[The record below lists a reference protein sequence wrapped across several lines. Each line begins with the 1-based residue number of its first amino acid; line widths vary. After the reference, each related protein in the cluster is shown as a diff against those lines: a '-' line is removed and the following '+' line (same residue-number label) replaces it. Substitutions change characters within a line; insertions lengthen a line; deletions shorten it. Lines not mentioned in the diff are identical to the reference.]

1 MLELVAK
8 RGFQMLTKPRLRNI
22 KGLKCGGGLA
32 IKPLTFLVGPNGTG
46 KSAVLRALL
55 ERERESGFP
64 ALRHVGALRTAPERV
79 HAVREDAP
87 ESVGIYGE
95 NAAAMLLANGARS
108 EMSRKLLAKVG
119 EWMRAL
125 GIASE
130 VSLRDAGDGR
140 FAVEIANPHTG
151 ERANLADAGVGAIQA
166 LPIIAEGYAA
176 PKGALILLEHPEA
189 HLHPRA
195 QGALGDLLIDISK
208 RGKKLIVETHSE
220 HLIGRIQTSVAEE
233 TILNDDV
240 AIYYFDPVEGGVQ
253 ARELKLD
260 EMGHLPPNGIPEDFF
275 AEGYEESLRHMKA
288 VGKRIRGGADGR

>member
-1 MLELVAK
+1 MLAN
-8 RGFQMLTKPRLRNI
+8 PRLRNI

-46 KSAVLRALL
+46 KSAVLRALI

-64 ALRHVGALRTAPERV
+64 ALRHLGALRTAPERV
-79 HAVREDAP
+79 CAVREDAP
-87 ESVGIYGE
+87 ESVGRCGE
-95 NAAAMLLANGARS
+95 NAAAMLMANGARS
-108 EMSRKLLAKVG
+108 EMSRNLLAKVG

-140 FAVEIANPHTG
+140 FAVEMTNPNTS
-151 ERANLADAGVGAIQA
+151 ERANLADAGAGAMQA

-176 PKGALILLEHPEA
+176 PRWSLILLEHPEA

-208 RGKKLIVETHSE
+208 QGKKLVVETHSE

-260 EMGHLPPNGIPEDFF
+260 EMGHLPPNCIPEDFF